1 MNLFTGFRGFFRT
14 RFISAWNWLWMQSD
28 VSFRR
33 MCVMASLHAQLA
45 KCSTDNCEAITRLNQ
60 RMSLVNDSS
69 AMGLPTLFA
78 GVLWKNIPPIGMLD
92 TDNVKLIRRIKR
104 LTPCWLNY
112 ASDDRY
118 ESDLACLLEFCKET
132 QCSIR

>member
-1 MNLFTGFRGFFRT
+1 MNLFTRFRGYCYRKV
-14 RFISAWNWLWMQSD
+14 ILVWNWLWLQSD

-45 KCSTDNCEAITRLNQ
+45 KCETDDCGAIARLNQ
-60 RMSLVNDSS
+60 HMCLVNDSN
-69 AMGLPTLFA
+69 AMKFSMLFARVIWKNLPTID
-78 GVLWKNIPPIGMLD
+78 KLD
-92 TDNVKLIRRIKR
+92 TDSDRLVHRIKR

-118 ESDLACLLEFCKET
+118 ESDIKSLLGFCKET
-132 QCSIR
+132 QMAK